1 MLILLSMVVALAAF
15 FTAMLLLDPERRKK
29 AIAVAV
35 IAPLACGGLPA
46 SATHT
51 QDHTPS
57 CYERGLVPG
66 WTPGSCITRFE
77 QDVTLCDVSQFLSN
91 TATLFGT
98 ASLFLSF
105 TGFGGAFTGGIALVF
120 GAMAIGTTLAGAC
133 SFESPPFE
141 P

>member
-1 MLILLSMVVALAAF
+1 MLILLSMAVALAAF
-15 FTAMLLLDPERRKK
+15 FVVMLLLDPMRRKR

-35 IAPLACGGLPA
+35 IAPLACGGLLA

-51 QDHTPS
+51 QAHTPS

-66 WTPGSCITRFE
+66 WTPGSCMTRFE

-91 TATLFGT
+91 TATLFGA

-133 SFESPPFE
+133 SFDSPTFGP
-141 P
+141 